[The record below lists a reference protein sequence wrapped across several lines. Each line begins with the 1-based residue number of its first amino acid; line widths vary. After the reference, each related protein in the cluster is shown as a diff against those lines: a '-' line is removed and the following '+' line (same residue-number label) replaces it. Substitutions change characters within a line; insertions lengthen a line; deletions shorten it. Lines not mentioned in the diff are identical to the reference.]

1 MKRVMIIL
9 SMISILLTS
18 CNKDNSETAV
28 TPIPQK
34 DYMQLKVGNYWVYD
48 KYHIDADGNENLSQH
63 KDSVVIIGDTMI
75 NDIQYFKQHLIGQS
89 HVVYLRDSS
98 GFLINLEGEVL
109 FSSTDFSNVIRVD
122 TIGNGLAFITYK
134 MEESDTLITVPMGN
148 YPCITFKGTVTAL
161 DPNYPHGVQY
171 TYYFYADGF
180 GQVKS
185 SNYFLS
191 NPMLRV
197 ERRLSQFG
205 NLGE

>member
-1 MKRVMIIL
+1 MAAV
-9 SMISILLTS
+9 ISLLAVS
-18 CNKDNSETAV
+18 CNKNDSESDL
-28 TPIPQK
+28 IPVAQT

-48 KYHIDADGNENLSQH
+48 NYHIDADGNEILSQN

-75 NDIQYFKQHLIGQS
+75 GGIQYFKQHLIGQS

-98 GFLINLEGEVL
+98 GFLITLEGDVL
-109 FSSTDFSNVIRVD
+109 FSSTDFSNIIRQD
-122 TIGNGLAFITYK
+122 TIANGLAFITYK
-134 MEESDTLITVPMGN
+134 MEDSDTLITVPMGN
-148 YPCITFKGTVTAL
+148 YSCITFKGTVNAL
-161 DPNYPHGVQY
+161 DPEYPHGVQY

-185 SNYFLS
+185 SYYLFS

-205 NLGE
+205 NVAE